1 MTGETATEAFQRWCD
16 GHRAELEAHRDEF
29 IAVSLVDGIVA
40 ASGDQEHLQ
49 AQLKGIGEQKRRELF
64 LAHTATLLEPAPPA
78 ATTTKDDEGKSEPLG
93 KCRRLG
99 RRFASYCAG
108 MKEGLKGQTEA
119 GKGLSELHG
128 FVEGASDVQLL
139 GVAYR
144 NKARVPGA
152 LLNVCPWCGESL
164 RWWPT
169 VVEGHATEGA

>member
-1 MTGETATEAFQRWCD
+1 MTGGTATEEFQQWCD
-16 GHRAELEAHRDEF
+16 GHMAELEAHRDEF
-29 IAVSLVDGIVA
+29 IAVSLTDGIVA
-40 ASGDQEHLQ
+40 ASGDQEHFQ
-49 AQLKGIGEQKRRELF
+49 AQLKGLDQQKRSELF
-64 LAHTATLLEPAPPA
+64 LAHTATLLAAGGRRVEP
-78 ATTTKDDEGKSEPLG
+78 TKPDTLG

-99 RRFASYCAG
+99 RRFATYCAG
-108 MKEGLKGQTEA
+108 MKEALKWQTEE

-144 NKARVPGA
+144 NKARAEGA
-152 LLNVCPWCGESL
+152 VLNVCPWCGESL